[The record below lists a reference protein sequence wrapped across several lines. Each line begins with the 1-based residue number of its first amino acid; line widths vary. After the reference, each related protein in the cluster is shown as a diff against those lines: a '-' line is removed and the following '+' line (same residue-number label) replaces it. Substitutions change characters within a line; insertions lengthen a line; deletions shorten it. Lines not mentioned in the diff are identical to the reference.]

1 MPYPTRTTTLGVF
14 LFAMLCLFAG
24 GDITNA
30 ADPVVVVTEGAI
42 PGLRQPQAAISNTG
56 NINVTFGAGET
67 IYCCKSTDR
76 GRTFTSPTK
85 VGHVP
90 KLALGMRRG
99 PRIIALDDLV
109 VITAISHETGNV
121 LAWHSIDGG
130 ESWSESVNVNDE
142 VKSAREGLH
151 DLAIGSDGL
160 LFCTW
165 LDLRNG
171 RTQVY
176 GARSKDRGRT
186 WEKNVHVYTS
196 PSGTVCECCH
206 PSVVID
212 QSGVVHVMWR
222 NLIDGN
228 RDMYVATSEDEGQSF
243 GSAKKL
249 GVDSWQLNACPM
261 DGGDIAANPN
271 GDFLTV
277 WRHDRSIYSAGLGLQ
292 RERFLGR
299 GEQPSIVAASDG
311 HFISWVDRRGGEL
324 LLLRPASS
332 NSVTVA
338 TKASDPVLAA
348 SVTGGGPV
356 VLVWE
361 SKEGDVSSI
370 RSEVVNN

>member
-1 MPYPTRTTTLGVF
+1 MPYSTRTTTLGVF
-14 LFAMLCLFAG
+14 VFAMLCLFAG

-30 ADPVVVVTEGAI
+30 AAPVVVVTERAI
-42 PGLRQPQAAISNTG
+42 PGLRQPQAAVSNTG
-56 NINVTFGAGET
+56 SIAVTFGAGET
-67 IYCCKSTDR
+67 IYFCKSTDR

-121 LAWHSIDGG
+121 LAWQSIDGG

-186 WEKNVHVYTS
+186 
-196 PSGTVCECCH
+196 
-206 PSVVID
+206 
-212 QSGVVHVMWR
+212 
-222 NLIDGN
+222 
-228 RDMYVATSEDEGQSF
+228 
-243 GSAKKL
+243 
-249 GVDSWQLNACPM
+249 
-261 DGGDIAANPN
+261 
-271 GDFLTV
+271 
-277 WRHDRSIYSAGLGLQ
+277 
-292 RERFLGR
+292 
-299 GEQPSIVAASDG
+299 
-311 HFISWVDRRGGEL
+311 
-324 LLLRPASS
+324 
-332 NSVTVA
+332 
-338 TKASDPVLAA
+338 
-348 SVTGGGPV
+348 
-356 VLVWE
+356 
-361 SKEGDVSSI
+361 
-370 RSEVVNN
+370 